1 MISAATSFAPSHKR
15 VAWAWLDSLVDRAQ
29 RVMRQEQR
37 QPSGPK
43 TVPADLPP
51 AMHMTERAREGLVT
65 DAYEALKKELIRS
78 VRDEI
83 PTIRRKQAELARRY
97 HLDLTYFDWFL
108 MAGRHWPSMPPKS
121 ARGLRAIQAIFTW
134 FGDMPDT
141 WQHMVIPEL
150 DQTRHRDQAMR
161 AFGDWF
167 VKSLVPKIERD
178 YARSVMK
185 KSDELVKTFKGRN
198 APRDPKAA
206 LLLMRNFEKR
216 LLADRYPERAA
227 IQGVVNLFE

>member
-1 MISAATSFAPSHKR
+1 MMTLSTSVGPSHRR
-15 VAWAWLDSLVDRAQ
+15 VAWAWLDSLVDRTQ
-29 RVMRQEQR
+29 RVLRREER

-43 TVPADLPP
+43 TAPADLPP
-51 AMHMTERAREGLVT
+51 AVKMTERAREELVS
-65 DAYEALKKELIRS
+65 DAYKELQRELIKS
-78 VRDEI
+78 VKDEI

-108 MAGRHWPSMPPKS
+108 MAGRHWPPMPPKS

-134 FGDMPDT
+134 FGDMPSS
-141 WQHMVIPEL
+141 WEHMVIPDL
-150 DQTRHRDQAMR
+150 QQTRDRDQAMR
-161 AFGDWF
+161 ALGDWF
-167 VKSLVPKIERD
+167 VKSLIPKIERD

-185 KSDELVKTFKGRN
+185 KSDELVKTFKGRS